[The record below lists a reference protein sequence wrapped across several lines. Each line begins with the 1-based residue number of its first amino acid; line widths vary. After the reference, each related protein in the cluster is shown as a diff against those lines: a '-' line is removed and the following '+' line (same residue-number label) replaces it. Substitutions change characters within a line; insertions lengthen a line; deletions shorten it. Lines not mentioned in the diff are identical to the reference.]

1 MTTSRFALLAA
12 LSLLAALPLTAAL
25 PLVPA
30 LAQAPPPSSP
40 MHGQRGARARAMAAR
55 AMANS
60 MNFTDAQKAQLRT
73 TLMGA
78 GQQVQA
84 VRANTSLTPAARAAK
99 MQAIQQRV
107 RAQMMI
113 ILTPAQRARAQ
124 SMAQQSYHQGRPM

>member
-40 MHGQRGARARAMAAR
+40 MHGQRGARAR

-124 SMAQQSYHQGRPM
+124 SMAQRSYHQGRPM

>member
-40 MHGQRGARARAMAAR
+40 MHGQRGARARAMA
-55 AMANS
+55 NS

-99 MQAIQQRV
+99 MQAIQQKV